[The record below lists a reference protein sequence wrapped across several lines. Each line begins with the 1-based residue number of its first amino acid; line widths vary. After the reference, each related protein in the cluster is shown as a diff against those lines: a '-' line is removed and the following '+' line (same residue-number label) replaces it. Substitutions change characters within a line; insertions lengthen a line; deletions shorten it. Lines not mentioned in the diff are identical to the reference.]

1 MNLLRRMTRPQR
13 HFVFGAVVVVL
24 LLAVAI
30 GVAFPNDGDSLT
42 MRLPVGRAVVHL
54 EDHRIS
60 FHGMTRWLKI
70 VDGPAG
76 RAYDVNPIG
85 LMEAIMLIAG
95 ATALGVWSHRR
106 LVRGLRLPRG
116 RCDNCGYDMQGL
128 ENRSRCPECGD
139 VEEPVDG

>member
-1 MNLLRRMTRPQR
+1 MTRPQR

-54 EDHRIS
+54 EDHRI
-60 FHGMTRWLKI
+60 
-70 VDGPAG
+70 
-76 RAYDVNPIG
+76 
-85 LMEAIMLIAG
+85 
-95 ATALGVWSHRR
+95 